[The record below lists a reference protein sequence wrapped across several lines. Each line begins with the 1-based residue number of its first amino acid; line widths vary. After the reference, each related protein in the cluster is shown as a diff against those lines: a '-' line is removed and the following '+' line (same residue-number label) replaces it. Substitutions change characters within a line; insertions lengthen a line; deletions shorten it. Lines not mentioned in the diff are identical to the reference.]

1 MSEGAS
7 NLSQKQ
13 LEKLFSKAKEMGYS
27 NLAFFIDDLDMLLRS
42 ANLLKQKD
50 MKYFELE
57 NLITLL
63 INKDISLGMAPR
75 MLSMVSKYSERNE
88 ELETEN
94 ASMKQSNVTMQSKYQ
109 TAETQVKEL
118 QKQIKELS
126 AGARSDAKIKE
137 ESIKLSEENKYLK
150 ITNKSISDDL
160 KKTKEKLDKK
170 LEESNNLEV
179 ENSQL
184 ELKMKDLQRE
194 LKEVDLELTDEKKK
208 VKGRDETR
216 KKIEDLIEELDEL
229 YPTTDDPF
237 KREFIAFMGVEL
249 SEIADNRNIT
259 KQKILNQIAIH
270 AREIEKIF
278 EPRIAAMQPTVR
290 APIRQPTRVETPV
303 EPTQVKVEPFVEE
316 AKEVIPEPVKK
327 EPIKEEPVVELVE
340 DIDDNDVGDKYVKP
354 SEFLKGK
361 SIHSGEAKEEAP
373 KVEVKEEVV
382 AVDKA
387 PVVKVEEAKEEE
399 IAIPTPKPVSFKKK
413 KKKRGKAEPI
423 DRTPSSDLVKVFDVF
438 IKYLEAITD
447 NSSFNDLCDKLIEEL
462 YEHVGSPGMT
472 KVYKIKSGGVKRK
485 QMLIDLIKKWQVQLP
500 EM

>member
-1 MSEGAS
+1 MSEGAG

-13 LEKLFSKAKEMGYS
+13 LEKLNSKAKEMGYS

-75 MLSMVSKYSERNE
+75 MISMVSKYAERNE

-94 ASMKQSNVTMQSKYQ
+94 SSLKQSNITMQSKYQ

-126 AGARSDAKIKE
+126 AGARSDAKVKE

-150 ITNKSISDDL
+150 MTNKTLTDDL
-160 KKTKEKLDKK
+160 KNTKSKLDKK
-170 LEESNNLEV
+170 LEEANNLEV

-194 LKEVDLELTDEKKK
+194 LKEVDLELTEEKKK
-208 VKGRDETR
+208 IKGRDETK
-216 KKIEDLIEELDEL
+216 KKIDDLIEELDEL
-229 YPTTDDPF
+229 YQTSDDPF

-278 EPRIAAMQPTVR
+278 EPRMTTIQPTP
-290 APIRQPTRVETPV
+290 APTIRQVTPVTTPV
-303 EPTQVKVEPFVEE
+303 ETTPLKEEPVKEKVED
-316 AKEVIPEPVKK
+316 KIPEPVKRQPVK
-327 EPIKEEPVVELVE
+327 VEPVVAEEVEEELDE
-340 DIDDNDVGDKYVKP
+340 EIGDRYVKP

-361 SIHSGEAKEEAP
+361 SIHSGDAKEEAP
-373 KVEVKEEVV
+373 KVEEKKVV
-382 AVDKA
+382 AEEAA
-387 PVVKVEEAKEEE
+387 PKVELEEEE
-399 IAIPTPKPVSFKKK
+399 IAIPKPKPVSIP
-413 KKKRGKAEPI
+413 KKRRSKKAEPV
-423 DRTPSSDLVKVFDVF
+423 DRTPSADLVKVFDVF
-438 IKYLEAITD
+438 IKYLEAIND

-485 QMLIDLIKKWQVQLP
+485 QMLIDLIKNWQVKLP

>member
-160 KKTKEKLDKK
+160 KKTKDKLDKK
-170 LEESNNLEV
+170 LEVANNLEV

-229 YPTTDDPF
+229 YPITVDPF

-278 EPRIAAMQPTVR
+278 EPRMAAMQPTVR
-290 APIRQPTRVETPV
+290 APIRQPTRVETPI
-303 EPTQVKVEPFVEE
+303 EPTQIKVEPFVDEE
-316 AKEVIPEPVKK
+316 KEVIPEPVKRQPVK
-327 EPIKEEPVVELVE
+327 EEEPVAELVE
-340 DIDDNDVGDKYVKP
+340 DVDLNDEGDRYVKP

-361 SIHSGEAKEEAP
+361 SIHSGEAKKEAP
-373 KVEVKEEVV
+373 KVEEKEKVV
-382 AVDKA
+382 AAVTA
-387 PVVKVEEAKEEE
+387 PVEKEEE
-399 IAIPTPKPVSFKKK
+399 ISIPKPKPVSIPKKK
-413 KKKRGKAEPI
+413 KRRGKAEPR

-485 QMLIDLIKKWQVQLP
+485 QMLIDLIKKWQVKLP

>member
-1 MSEGAS
+1 MSEEAS

-13 LEKLFSKAKEMGYS
+13 LEKLISKAKEMGYS

-75 MLSMVSKYSERNE
+75 MISMVSKYSERNE

-94 ASMKQSNVTMQSKYQ
+94 ASMKQSNITMQSKYQ

-150 ITNKSISDDL
+150 ITNKSLSDDL

-170 LEESNNLEV
+170 LEEANNLEV

-259 KQKILNQIAIH
+259 RQKILNQIAIH

-278 EPRIAAMQPTVR
+278 EPRMATMQPTVR
-290 APIRQPTRVETPV
+290 TPMRQPTQVETPV
-303 EPTQVKVEPFVEE
+303 ETTPVKVEPFVEE
-316 AKEVIPEPVKK
+316 VKEVIPEPVKRQ
-327 EPIKEEPVVELVE
+327 PIKEEPVAELVE
-340 DIDDNDVGDKYVKP
+340 DIDDNDVGNRYVKP

-373 KVEVKEEVV
+373 KIEVKEEVV
-382 AVDKA
+382 ATTA
-387 PVVKVEEAKEEE
+387 PVEKTEEKEEE
-399 IAIPTPKPVSFKKK
+399 IAIPTPKPVSIPKKK
-413 KKKRGKAEPI
+413 KKGKAEPI

-485 QMLIDLIKKWQVQLP
+485 QMLIDLIKKWQVKLP

>member
-1 MSEGAS
+1 MSEDAS

-340 DIDDNDVGDKYVKP
+340 DIDDNDVGDRYVKP

-361 SIHSGEAKEEAP
+361 SIHSGEVKEEAP
-373 KVEVKEEVV
+373 KVEEKEEVV
-382 AVDKA
+382 AATA
-387 PVVKVEEAKEEE
+387 PVEKAVEEEE
-399 IAIPTPKPVSFKKK
+399 ISIPKPKPVTISKK
-413 KKKRGKAEPI
+413 KKKRGKAEPR

-485 QMLIDLIKKWQVQLP
+485 QMLIDLIKKWQVKLP

>member
-13 LEKLFSKAKEMGYS
+13 LEKLTSKAKDLGYS

-75 MLSMVSKYSERNE
+75 MISMVSKYSERNE

-94 ASMKQSNVTMQSKYQ
+94 NSLKQSNITMQSKYQ
-109 TAETQVKEL
+109 TAEAQVKEL
-118 QKQIKELS
+118 QKQIQDLS

-137 ESIKLSEENKYLK
+137 ENIKLSEENKYLK
-150 ITNKSISDDL
+150 MTNKSLTEDF
-160 KKTKEKLDKK
+160 KKTKDKLEKK
-170 LEESNNLEV
+170 LEEANNLEL

-184 ELKMKDLQRE
+184 ELRMKDHQRE
-194 LKEVDLELTDEKKK
+194 LKEIELELTEEKSK

-216 KKIEDLIEELDEL
+216 KRIEDLIEELDEL

-278 EPRIAAMQPTVR
+278 EPRMATVQPTPV
-290 APIRQPTRVETPV
+290 APARQTMRIETPV
-303 EPTQVKVEPFVEE
+303 EPSEVKVEPFVEE
-316 AKEVIPEPVKK
+316 PKEVIPEPVKRQ
-327 EPIKEEPVVELVE
+327 PIKEEPVAELVE
-340 DIDDNDVGDKYVKP
+340 DIDAEDDVGDRYVKP

-373 KVEVKEEVV
+373 KVEAKVGD
-382 AVDKA
+382 AVPA
-387 PVVKVEEAKEEE
+387 IPQVEEE
-399 IAIPTPKPVSFKKK
+399 IAIPKPKPVSIYKKK
-413 KKKRGKAEPI
+413 KMGKPEPM
-423 DRTPSSDLVKVFDVF
+423 DRTPSADLVKVFDVF
-438 IKYLEAITD
+438 VKYLEAITD

-472 KVYKIKSGGVKRK
+472 QVYKIKSGGVKRK
-485 QMLIDLIKKWQVQLP
+485 QMLIDLIKKWQIQLP

>member
-1 MSEGAS
+1 MNEGAS

-27 NLAFFIDDLDMLLRS
+27 NMAFFIDDLDMLLRS

-150 ITNKSISDDL
+150 ITNKSVSEDL
-160 KKTKEKLDKK
+160 KKTKDKLDKK
-170 LEESNNLEV
+170 LDEANNLEV

-194 LKEVDLELTDEKKK
+194 LKEIDLELTEEKKK
-208 VKGRDETR
+208 IKGRDETR

-290 APIRQPTRVETPV
+290 APTRQPTRVETPV
-303 EPTQVKVEPFVEE
+303 EPTQIKVEPFVEE
-316 AKEVIPEPVKK
+316 EKEVIPVPVKRQPVK
-327 EPIKEEPVVELVE
+327 EEEPVAELVE
-340 DIDDNDVGDKYVKP
+340 DVDLNDEGDRYVKP

-373 KVEVKEEVV
+373 KVEEKEEVV
-382 AVDKA
+382 AATA
-387 PVVKVEEAKEEE
+387 PVEKEEE
-399 IAIPTPKPVSFKKK
+399 EISIPKPKPVTISKK
-413 KKKRGKAEPI
+413 KKKRGKAEPR

-485 QMLIDLIKKWQVQLP
+485 QMLIDLIKKWQVKLP

>member
-1 MSEGAS
+1 MSKGVS

-13 LEKLFSKAKEMGYS
+13 LEKLISKAKEMDYS
-27 NLAFFIDDLDMLLRS
+27 NIAFFIDDLDMLLRS

-94 ASMKQSNVTMQSKYQ
+94 ASMKQSNITMQSKYQ

-150 ITNKSISDDL
+150 MTNKSLSDDF
-160 KKTKEKLDKK
+160 KKTKEKLEKK
-170 LEESNNLEV
+170 LDEANNLEL
-179 ENSQL
+179 ENTQL
-184 ELKMKDLQRE
+184 ELRMKDLQRE
-194 LKEVDLELTDEKKK
+194 LKEVDLELTEEKKK
-208 VKGRDETR
+208 IKGRDETR
-216 KKIEDLIEELDEL
+216 KKVEDLIEELDEL

-278 EPRIAAMQPTVR
+278 GPRMATIQPTT
-290 APIRQPTRVETPV
+290 IIKQPTRVETPV
-303 EPTQVKVEPFVEE
+303 EPTPVKVEPIKEE
-316 AKEVIPEPVKK
+316 GKEIIPEPVKK
-327 EPIKEEPVVELVE
+327 QPITEEPVAELAE
-340 DIDDNDVGDKYVKP
+340 DIDVNDVGDRYVKP

-361 SIHSGEAKEEAP
+361 SIHSGAAKAEAP
-373 KVEVKEEVV
+373 KVEEKIVETET
-382 AVDKA
+382 A
-387 PVVKVEEAKEEE
+387 PVEKVEEEE
-399 IAIPTPKPVSFKKK
+399 ISIPKPKPVSITKK
-413 KKKRGKAEPI
+413 KKKRGKAEPR

>member
-150 ITNKSISDDL
+150 ITNKSVSEDL
-160 KKTKEKLDKK
+160 KKTKDKLDKK
-170 LEESNNLEV
+170 LDEANNLEV

-194 LKEVDLELTDEKKK
+194 LKEVDSELTEEKKK
-208 VKGRDETR
+208 IKGRDETR

-278 EPRIAAMQPTVR
+278 EPRMAAMQPTVR
-290 APIRQPTRVETPV
+290 APIRQPTRVETPI

-316 AKEVIPEPVKK
+316 VKEVIPEPVKRQPVKEK
-327 EPIKEEPVVELVE
+327 EPVAELVE
-340 DIDDNDVGDKYVKP
+340 DIDMDDVGDRYVKP

-361 SIHSGEAKEEAP
+361 SIHSDEAKEEAP
-373 KVEVKEEVV
+373 KVEEKEEVV
-382 AVDKA
+382 AATA
-387 PVVKVEEAKEEE
+387 PVEKVEEKKEEE
-399 IAIPTPKPVSFKKK
+399 EISIPKPKPVSISK

>member
-13 LEKLFSKAKEMGYS
+13 FEKLMSKAKEMGYS

-63 INKDISLGMAPR
+63 INRDISLGMAPR

-118 QKQIKELS
+118 QKQIKGLS

-150 ITNKSISDDL
+150 ITNKSVSEDL
-160 KKTKEKLDKK
+160 KKTKDKLDKK
-170 LEESNNLEV
+170 LDEANSLEV

-184 ELKMKDLQRE
+184 ELKMKELQRE
-194 LKEVDLELTDEKKK
+194 LKEVDLELTEEKKK
-208 VKGRDETR
+208 IKGRDETR
-216 KKIEDLIEELDEL
+216 KKVEDLIEELDEL
-229 YPTTDDPF
+229 YPTTKDPF

-278 EPRIAAMQPTVR
+278 EPRMAAIQPTHVR
-290 APIRQPTRVETPV
+290 RQPTRVEPLV
-303 EPTQVKVEPFVEE
+303 EPTQIKVEPFKEE

-327 EPIKEEPVVELVE
+327 QPVKEEEPVAELVE
-340 DIDDNDVGDKYVKP
+340 DIDVNDVGDRYVKP

-361 SIHSGEAKEEAP
+361 SVHSGEGKEEAP
-373 KVEVKEEVV
+373 KVEEKEKVVAAVTAPVEKEEVS
-382 AVDKA
+382 
-387 PVVKVEEAKEEE
+387 
-399 IAIPTPKPVSFKKK
+399 IPKPKPVTISKKK
-413 KKKRGKAEPI
+413 KRRGKAEPR

-485 QMLIDLIKKWQVQLP
+485 QMLIDLIKKWQVKLP